1 MADPR
6 KVAIAAPPAAGDDL
20 ADKLERGQP
29 MKRFRVMLAAVLLAV
44 ATGSIAPT
52 HSSQDN
58 PKPLPT
64 PNLSGLHDFDRMVGR
79 WNAHHRRLKERLA
92 GSHEWVEFDG
102 TSHFFLLMDGF
113 ANTDENVFK
122 MPSGEYRG
130 VTLRAYDPK
139 TGDWAIWWLDGRN
152 PFGELDPPVK
162 GHFVNG
168 VGTFYSDDM
177 LRGKRIRVRF
187 IWSKM
192 TSTSAH
198 WEQAF
203 SPDGGKTWETNWY
216 TDFRRAS

>member
-1 MADPR
+1 M
-6 KVAIAAPPAAGDDL
+6 I
-20 ADKLERGQP
+20 
-29 MKRFRVMLAAVLLAV
+29 RFRVTLAAALLA
-44 ATGSIAPT
+44 ATLGPIAPT

-58 PKPLPT
+58 PKPQPP

-102 TSHFFLLMDGF
+102 TSNFFKLMDGY
-113 ANTDENVFK
+113 ANTDDNVFK

-130 VTLRAYDPK
+130 VTLRAYDPR
-139 TGDWAIWWLDGRN
+139 TGAWAIWWLDGRN

-168 VGTFYSDDM
+168 VGTFYADDT
-177 LRGKRIRVRF
+177 LRGKPIRMRF
-187 IWSKM
+187 IWSKING
-192 TSTSAH
+192 TSAH